1 MTSAPTRE
9 ARFVTGSIMRH
20 VVIMTFTGALGLMS
34 MFLVDLADLLY
45 LSLLG
50 NTAITAAIGYA
61 GTVVFVNLSLCIG
74 TGIAASVLVA
84 RNLGAKKPE
93 RAREFATS
101 CFMYSCILSAI
112 YSGIIALT
120 SGWLL
125 RFLGAEGDALH
136 LAQQFIWIASPGFVL
151 LAGAVA
157 CSFTLR
163 GLGDARRAM
172 YVTLIVA
179 IIIAILD
186 PILIFGLR
194 LGIQGAAL
202 AGVLA
207 DLGSLAI
214 GFHGVYRVHNFFA
227 SPSWERLKTDMRE
240 ITEIAAPAMLTQLA
254 TPFANAYATRAV
266 SPFGNEVVA
275 AAAIVGRIVPVAFGI
290 IFSLSGTVGPIIGQN
305 FGAGAYDRVR
315 RTLTDGLIF
324 ATVYTLTT
332 SLLLFLSRHQIAAL
346 FSASGRTIDLVLF
359 FCSFIAGSWA
369 FAGAQFVSAAAFNN
383 LGHPNT
389 STMFNWGKATLGT
402 IPFAIY
408 GAHVAGPEGVMAGM
422 AMGSVIFGIA
432 SVLWAYRIVGKVE
445 QQAARDGG
453 HGYSAE
459 RA

>member
-1 MTSAPTRE
+1 MTPEPTRE

-20 VVIMTFTGALGLMS
+20 VVTMTFTGAVGLMS

-50 NTAITAAIGYA
+50 NTEITAAIGYA
-61 GTVVFVNLSLCIG
+61 GSIVFTNLSLCIG

-84 RNLGAKKPE
+84 RNLGARRPE

-101 CFMYSCILSAI
+101 CCMYACILSAF
-112 YSGIIALT
+112 YSLIIATT
-120 SGWLL
+120 SDWLL
-125 RFLGAEGDALH
+125 RLLGAHGEALN
-136 LAQQFIWIASPGFVL
+136 LAKQFIWIASPGFVL

-179 IIIAILD
+179 VIIAILD
-186 PILIFGLR
+186 PILIFGLGW
-194 LGIQGAAL
+194 GIQGAAL
-202 AGVLA
+202 AGVIA

-214 GFHGVYRVHNFFA
+214 GLHGVHRVHRFFA
-227 SPSWERLKTDMRE
+227 PASWARLRADMRE

-254 TPFANAYATRAV
+254 MPFANAYATRAV
-266 SPFGNEVVA
+266 AQFGNDVVA

-290 IFSLSGTVGPIIGQN
+290 IFSLSGSVGPIIGQN
-305 FGAGAYDRVR
+305 FGARAYDRVR

-324 ATVYTLTT
+324 ATLYTIVT
-332 SLLLFLSRHQIAAL
+332 SLLLFLVRHQIAAL
-346 FSASGRTIDLVLF
+346 FSASGRTTNLVLF

-369 FAGAQFVSAAAFNN
+369 FAGAQFVAAAAFNN

-389 STMFNWGKATLGT
+389 STLFNWGKATLGT
-402 IPFAIY
+402 IPFAMY
-408 GAHVAGPEGVMAGM
+408 GAHIAGPEGVLTGM
-422 AMGSVIFGIA
+422 ALGSVIFGVA
-432 SVLWAYRIVGKVE
+432 SVAWAYRIVAKVE
-445 QQAARDGG
+445 RQAA
-453 HGYSAE
+453 
-459 RA
+459 